1 MGAIN
6 IGARNGG
13 KVKVV
18 APDSPGPNTEAV
30 LPSKSG
36 TLATLEDISSITD
49 LDAEGL
55 VNLSDQV
62 EENKQDILELE
73 EEIEAIAPSF
83 DRGEWDFNEPE
94 TLPSEP
100 LAKTYHIL
108 NEEGGIAL
116 DYANTHKVVFSN
128 TDVHDDVHTWAD
140 VEVGQYLEMF
150 DERDGEF
157 LLAKVDSIQIEER
170 FASFEVTVQKS
181 DGGPRGAEG
190 DDDYSHRVRVK
201 FFTIAADV
209 DLSAYMPVS
218 GGTFT
223 GDVGFRAKLAADDEP
238 SVITIKNLP
247 PKNPDGTDNIDKK
260 FILALDLDEGDT
272 GNNRF
277 AITTRQAGE
286 LLSATGGIHNAVFYN
301 KKTNEFK
308 YSHELVTKAYVDT
321 VTLTSDTTMG
331 HNVVVPG
338 SGASPYNLKSR
349 QFATDV
355 KEFNQM
361 YEIYV
366 DEIYLDNKTTVRH
379 ARDYRPTGTSEFQIW
394 YQGVL
399 QMAMN
404 IAQNSW
410 TESKYDAN
418 QRSFKGVYSKPYT
431 ALSGIYTAS
440 RAYIIRL
447 TDMRRANY

>member
-1 MGAIN
+1 M
-6 IGARNGG
+6 
-13 KVKVV
+13 
-18 APDSPGPNTEAV
+18 
-30 LPSKSG
+30 
-36 TLATLEDISSITD
+36 
-49 LDAEGL
+49 
-55 VNLSDQV
+55 
-62 EENKQDILELE
+62 
-73 EEIEAIAPSF
+73 
-83 DRGEWDFNEPE
+83 
-94 TLPSEP
+94 
-100 LAKTYHIL
+100 
-108 NEEGGIAL
+108 
-116 DYANTHKVVFSN
+116 HK
-128 TDVHDDVHTWAD
+128 
-140 VEVGQYLEMF
+140 
-150 DERDGEF
+150 
-157 LLAKVDSIQIEER
+157 
-170 FASFEVTVQKS
+170 
-181 DGGPRGAEG
+181 
-190 DDDYSHRVRVK
+190 
-201 FFTIAADV
+201 
-209 DLSAYMPVS
+209 S

-308 YSHELVTKAYVDT
+308 YAHELVTKAYVDT
-321 VTLTSDTTMG
+321 VTLSSDTTMG
-331 HNVVVPG
+331 HKVVVPG

-379 ARDYRPTGTSEFQIW
+379 ARDYKPTGTSEFQIW

-404 IAQNSW
+404 IAPNSW

-418 QRSFKGVYSKPYT
+418 QRSFKGIYSKPYT

-440 RAYIIRL
+440 RDYIIRL

>member
-18 APDSPGPNTEAV
+18 APANPDVGAEST
-30 LPSKSG
+30 LPKHSG

-49 LDAEGL
+49 LDAEAL

-62 EENKQDILELE
+62 EENKQDIVELE

-83 DRGEWDFNEPE
+83 DRGEWDFKEPE
-94 TLPSEP
+94 TLPAEP

-140 VEVGQYLEMF
+140 IEVSQYLEVF

-157 LLAKVDSIQIEER
+157 LLAKVDAIQIEER

-181 DGGPRGAEG
+181 DGGPRGLEG

-201 FFTIAADV
+201 FFTLNEDV
-209 DLSAYMPVS
+209 DLSAYMPIA

-223 GDVGFRAKLAADDEP
+223 GEVGFRAKLAADTDP
-238 SVITIKNLP
+238 SVIKIKNLP

-260 FILALDLDEGDT
+260 FTLALDLDEGDT

-277 AITTRQAGE
+277 AITTRKAGE
-286 LLSATGGIHNAVFYN
+286 LLHATGGKYNAVFYN
-301 KKTNEFK
+301 KTTDEFV
-308 YSHELVTKAYVDT
+308 YAHELVTKVYVDLM
-321 VTLTSDTTMG
+321 TLSSPTEG
-331 HNVVVPG
+331 YRVVVPG
-338 SGASPYNLKSR
+338 SGASPYNLGRSE
-349 QFATDV
+349 FATDV
-355 KEFNQM
+355 KDFPLM
-361 YEIYV
+361 KEIYV
-366 DEIYLDNKTTVRH
+366 DEIYIDDKTTVRH
-379 ARDYRPTGTSEFQIW
+379 ARDYMPTATSEFQIW
-394 YQGVL
+394 YGGVL

-404 IAQNSW
+404 IYPHSW
-410 TESKYDAN
+410 KPSKYDSE
-418 QRSFKGVYSKPYT
+418 QRSFKGVHTKPY
-431 ALSGIYTAS
+431 AAVPGIYTAS
-440 RAYIIRL
+440 RYYTIRL
-447 TDMRRANY
+447 TNMRYASY